1 MLLQMR
7 NFSRSWVA
15 IALLFILSAMFVLF
29 LGNGQDVLGALRIA
43 DSNNLAQ
50 VAGSNITPAQLT
62 RELDLTLRAQRN
74 QGANVTQADAI
85 EAGVHLRL
93 LEALIGRAALSAYA
107 EKIGVSASDTQI
119 GLRIRDIPAAL
130 NPVTGVFDESAYQ
143 AFLRQLGY
151 DHAEFVEDLRGE
163 MSTQMLMEALAS
175 GVRAPSSFGA
185 LALAYERETRIVS
198 IAEAPAS
205 AVGAIP
211 APNEAQVQTFY
222 EESQEQLRVPEYR
235 ALTLVYARPEDFAA
249 RVDVPEQRVREEFE
263 ARRDAL
269 TQPERRSYVRLSA
282 QSEAQAN
289 DAAARLGR
297 GESADSIATALS
309 LQATRGE
316 NQARTDVPDARVAEA
331 VFAAPARGAARVVR
345 AQLTP
350 WAVVRVETVTAAA
363 EPSFAALREDLR
375 QAIAAEEASDL
386 LNAAIGGF
394 EDARAGGASVADA
407 ARANGL
413 SIVTV
418 PAIDAEGRGQD
429 GTPIEALA
437 EQADLLS
444 TVFET
449 PEGEASDFL
458 PAGDADV
465 IVAIDRIIPAS
476 VRPLAGVRAQ
486 LMQAWIGRE
495 RARRMR
501 ELGAEMIEAV
511 AGGQSFSVAARARR
525 FNIVVTSRPVDRRA
539 ASQIPAH
546 ALAAQI
552 FAAREG
558 AAVSDLRADGGA
570 VLVAILERINRVDP
584 AEAPQL
590 VEASRVQLQQSLTGS
605 FGEAVQTEIVA
616 RARPERNQA
625 LIERV
630 YQRGEPDPQP

>member
-107 EKIGVSASDTQI
+107 DKNGVSASDTQI
-119 GLRIRDIPAAL
+119 GLRIREIPAAL
-130 NPVTGVFDESAYQ
+130 NPVTGAFDETAYQ
-143 AFLRQLGY
+143 SFLRQLGY
-151 DHAEFVEDLRGE
+151 NHTEFVEDLRGE

-175 GVRAPSSFGA
+175 GVRAPSSYGA
-185 LALAYERETRIVS
+185 LALSYESETRIVS
-198 IAEAPAS
+198 IAEAPGG

-211 APNEAQVQTFY
+211 APNDAQIQTFY

-235 ALTLVYARPEDFAA
+235 ALTLVYARPRDFAA
-249 RVDVPEQRVREEFE
+249 RVEVPEQRLREEFE
-263 ARRDAL
+263 ARRAAL

-282 QSEAQAN
+282 QNEAQAN

-297 GESADSIATALS
+297 GESADSIAAALG

-350 WAVVRVETVTAAA
+350 WAAVRVETVTAAV

-375 QAIAAEEASDL
+375 QAIAAEEAGEL
-386 LNAAIGGF
+386 LNAAIGAF

-407 ARANGL
+407 ARPNGL
-413 SIVTV
+413 AIVTV

-429 GTPIEALA
+429 GAPIEALA

-458 PAGDADV
+458 PVGDADV
-465 IVAIDRIIPAS
+465 IVAVDRIIPAS
-476 VRPLAGVRAQ
+476 VRPLAAVRAQ
-486 LMQAWIGRE
+486 LIQAWIGRE
-495 RARRMR
+495 RARRLR
-501 ELGAEMIEAV
+501 ELSVEMIAAV
-511 AGGQSFSVAARARR
+511 RGGQSFSAAARARR
-525 FNIVVTSRPVDRRA
+525 FNIVVASRPVDRRA
-539 ASQIPAH
+539 ASQIPARG
-546 ALAAQI
+546 LAAQI

-558 AAVSDLRADGGA
+558 VPVSEVRGDGGA
-570 VLVAILERINRVDP
+570 VLVAIVERINRVDP

-605 FGEAVQTEIVA
+605 FAEAVQSEIVA
-616 RARPERNQA
+616 RARPDRNEA

-630 YQRGEPDPQP
+630 YQRGESDAQP